1 MRGLAM
7 ILIAVAVLLAAWA
20 LWSMMGKDDSSTV
33 TSSEQT
39 QSTET
44 NAGITSGE
52 STAASPAPSSVA
64 PASSA
69 EDKPEEQAAEQPESS
84 APAPAPAPAAQNG
97 TPVTTLH
104 VLNNSTV
111 PQLAARVADTLSGDY
126 EHVESG
132 NLPDTVIPENTVY
145 FTRGN
150 AEAEKAA
157 RELADRVNGV
167 AKERDA
173 DLPKE
178 TEGKDAIVLVLVQD
192 VTL

>member
-84 APAPAPAPAAQNG
+84 APAPAPAAQNG